1 MRAKD
6 RHIKPHFTV
15 NGQIWFVEKDLDP
28 REFEFSPDPAIRAW
42 FGPDQMRHLISVYEW
57 WKRKDAS
64 SARITDAMLIRH
76 CDSYQLIDGR
86 GKTKYRVV
94 HRPDIPVF
102 IRYPDSR
109 HSKNWRDRTVP
120 HLKKDE
126 RMSVDMMLRSG
137 YCRTSNNHL
146 IISRIDCPD
155 WGKSWPYI
163 SHRMTR
169 RLRWTARMAVMR
181 RTITVGVC
189 QKTGYGSQTERS
201 MACSRDLPTG
211 TTISSPCARCF
222 KCSKRIKRSSPTI
235 SSGR

>member
-42 FGPDQMRHLISVYEW
+42 FGPDQMRHLVSVYEW
-57 WKRKDAS
+57 WKRKDAA

-86 GKTKYRVV
+86 GKMKYRVV

-102 IRYPDSR
+102 IRYPDRR

-146 IISRIDCPD
+146 IISRIDCPNWREKLAVHFSPHD
-155 WGKSWPYI
+155 PEAALDRTYGRNAADYY
-163 SHRMTR
+163 R
-169 RLRWTARMAVMR
+169 RCLSKDRIRLADRAQYGMFPGSAD
-181 RTITVGVC
+181 
-189 QKTGYGSQTERS
+189 GYDYFIPMCEV
-201 MACSRDLPTG
+201 L
-211 TTISSPCARCF
+211 
-222 KCSKRIKRSSPTI
+222 
-235 SSGR
+235 